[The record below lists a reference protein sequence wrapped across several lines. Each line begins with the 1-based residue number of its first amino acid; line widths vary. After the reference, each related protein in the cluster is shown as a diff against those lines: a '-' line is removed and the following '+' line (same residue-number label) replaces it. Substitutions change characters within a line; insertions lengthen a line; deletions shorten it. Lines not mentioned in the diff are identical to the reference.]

1 MNISRAELDEAT
13 AFLDKTENILRKES
27 HLLSTIISQAHY
39 NILKIINEYE
49 PKEEWNNEGVIDGEY
64 EIKEDM
70 GVCVIRPMLHYCN
83 NLDGTT

>member
-49 PKEEWNNEGVIDGEY
+49 PKEE
-64 EIKEDM
+64 
-70 GVCVIRPMLHYCN
+70 
-83 NLDGTT
+83 